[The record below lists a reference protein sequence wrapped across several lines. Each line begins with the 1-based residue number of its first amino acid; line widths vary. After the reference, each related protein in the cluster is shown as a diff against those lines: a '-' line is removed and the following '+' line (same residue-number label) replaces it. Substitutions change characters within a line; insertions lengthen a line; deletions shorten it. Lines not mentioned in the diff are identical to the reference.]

1 MNGPTT
7 NGPDASTTDH
17 ASAVLAAMP
26 GWRRLLSMV
35 LTAAIVTSA
44 VGAGVGGLSGT
55 AAAKSSFSEDEMKF
69 CEDPVTDRVDED
81 GDGYLESF
89 TVCVKADTIIQE
101 SPIGKKDI
109 PENHASIISE
119 GHPKFAYFGVI
130 EKDGKKRPI
139 LLGINEVEPSGI
151 PNVPGIEHEIDIQ
164 QQVEKRNLFLEDHEI
179 KEIRVMYVESDSGPN
194 ALVLKDVDTIN
205 AIASGAKGTGKIA
218 AGTALL
224 VSGAVPAGISAIGSS
239 ADNWATVAKSI
250 KKAQDSDEHID
261 TDAHLLSDPIRM
273 EHPNDAR
280 TATVEV
286 TSNAENAEVLIDG
299 ERVGT
304 TPWSGEY
311 PVDHADRS
319 GRTTITV
326 DDTGYVSESKTVNL
340 SPPESLHFDL
350 DRVEMDVGPDLD
362 RIEAAHPDTIAE
374 DAERIEPGSTLISP
388 GTGNAAPEAGMTVST
403 QRPVTGDR
411 VIFNA
416 SPSSDPEGS
425 LARYEWD
432 VDGDGRTDAT
442 GRTANHT
449 YADPGAKQVT
459 LTVTDS
465 AGNTDSA
472 VRTLDVSRPNA
483 QPQARFDVQQGTGR
497 TVTVDASASHDPD
510 GTVRN
515 YTWKFGDGGTAS
527 GETVTY
533 SYSRDGTYT
542 VRLLVTDDRNATST
556 ASETV
561 SVSAEPDT
569 PDRSESDPTP
579 DGEPENEN
587 SPESNGER
595 TPTPPESEDPGSPG
609 FGIGVG
615 LSALGAAALLAAR
628 RLLAG

>member
-1 MNGPTT
+1 
-7 NGPDASTTDH
+7 
-17 ASAVLAAMP
+17 
-26 GWRRLLSMV
+26 
-35 LTAAIVTSA
+35 
-44 VGAGVGGLSGT
+44 
-55 AAAKSSFSEDEMKF
+55 
-69 CEDPVTDRVDED
+69 
-81 GDGYLESF
+81 
-89 TVCVKADTIIQE
+89 
-101 SPIGKKDI
+101 
-109 PENHASIISE
+109 
-119 GHPKFAYFGVI
+119 
-130 EKDGKKRPI
+130 
-139 LLGINEVEPSGI
+139 
-151 PNVPGIEHEIDIQ
+151 
-164 QQVEKRNLFLEDHEI
+164 
-179 KEIRVMYVESDSGPN
+179 
-194 ALVLKDVDTIN
+194 
-205 AIASGAKGTGKIA
+205 
-218 AGTALL
+218 
-224 VSGAVPAGISAIGSS
+224 
-239 ADNWATVAKSI
+239 
-250 KKAQDSDEHID
+250 
-261 TDAHLLSDPIRM
+261 M
-273 EHPNDAR
+273 EHPNDDR

-286 TSNAENAEVLIDG
+286 TSNAENADVLIDG

-326 DDTGYVSESKTVNL
+326 DDTGYASESKTVNL

-350 DRVEMDVGPDLD
+350 DRVEMDVGYDID
-362 RIEAAHPDTIAE
+362 RIEAAHSDTIAE
-374 DAERIEPGSTLISP
+374 GIQPDSISIP
-388 GTGNAAPEAGMTVST
+388 PWAVNATPEAGMTVST

-472 VRTLDVSRPNA
+472 VGMLDVSQPNA
-483 QPQARFDVQQGTGR
+483 RPQAQFDVQQGTGR

-510 GTVRN
+510 GAVRS
-515 YTWKFGDGGTAS
+515 YAWEFGDGGTAS

-542 VRLLVTDDRNATST
+542 VRLTVTDDRNATST

-569 PDRSESDPTP
+569 PDGSGSDPTP
-579 DGEPENEN
+579 EGESANDGDDEDPPESDGEP
-587 SPESNGER
+587 
-595 TPTPPESEDPGSPG
+595 TPPQRGGPHPGSPG
-609 FGIGVG
+609 LNPGIV
-615 LSALGAAALLAAR
+615 LPALGAVALLAAR
-628 RLLAG
+628 KLLAG